1 MTTLASAQATEAT
14 ALGLLLAQ
22 VDAISDAVKL
32 GAHVDIA
39 DLRLL
44 LKRRD
49 EHQAATDALFEAEE
63 AERNAVAARASE
75 RIDLALRKSRGE
87 LEEA

>member
-1 MTTLASAQATEAT
+1 MTTLAFAQATEAT
-14 ALGLLLAQ
+14 APGLLLAQ
-22 VDAISDAVKL
+22 VDAISDAGKL
-32 GAHVDIA
+32 GAHVDPA

-49 EHQAATDALFEAEE
+49 EHQAASDALFE
-63 AERNAVAARASE
+63 VAAIEKAATEAHARE